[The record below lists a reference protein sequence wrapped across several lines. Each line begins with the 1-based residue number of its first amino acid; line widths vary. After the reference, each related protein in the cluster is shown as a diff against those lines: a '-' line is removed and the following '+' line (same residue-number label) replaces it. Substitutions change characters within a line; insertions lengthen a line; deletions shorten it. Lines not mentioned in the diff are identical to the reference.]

1 MKTPFILLILPVLSL
16 GAGLIVGTKAGRVLG
31 PEDPPAKPAP
41 VIKTTPVELSVY
53 SSKYHGRTTASGEA
67 YDHHQSGQPFS
78 AAVNYRKGSKRP
90 AIAFG
95 TLVEVSSGSRKIQ
108 VRITDTGSWKP
119 RLASTWLDLPPN
131 AWKAL
136 YPKTAP
142 GRRTAGMRILEEA
155 GR

>member
-31 PEDPPAKPAP
+31 PEDPAKPAP
-41 VIKTTPVELSVY
+41 LIKASPVELSVY

-67 YDHHQSGQPFS
+67 YDHHQAGPVYS
-78 AAVNYRKGSKRP
+78 AAVNYRKGSRRP
-90 AIAFG
+90 AIGFG
-95 TLVEVSSGSRKIQ
+95 RVLEVSAGSRKIQ

-119 RLASTWLDLPPN
+119 KLASTWLDLPPK
-131 AWKAL
+131 AWQAL

-142 GRRTAGMRILEEA
+142 GRRVAQFRVLEE
-155 GR
+155 GSR